1 MPEGPEVT
9 IVAENL
15 NKLLKN
21 KYIHSYQLTDN
32 GRYRKKGPDNCIPFG
47 DSLPLKVMKVENK
60 GKLIFFTFTDGKKE
74 FYMLNTLGM
83 SGVWH
88 KQTGKHTCFVFEYSS
103 SKEGVKKEKI
113 YFIDQRHFGT
123 IKFLTS
129 KEDLEKKLK
138 DIGPDML
145 NDSKMSL
152 ELFKERMMK
161 YKHWNLVKAL
171 MCQKIIS
178 GIGNYLK
185 SESLYHAKISPL
197 LKVEDLS
204 EDQFYQLYQSIRLKI
219 VSSYNDGGVS
229 VKNFSDIDDKKGQ
242 YHFSF
247 EVYGKKED
255 KFGNKVE
262 RVVLADKRSTFYVP
276 KIQGD

>member
-103 SKEGVKKEKI
+103 SPEEENGKEKI

-129 KEDLEKKLK
+129 KEDLDKKLK

-161 YKHWNLVKAL
+161 YKHWNLSKVV
-171 MCQKIIS
+171 
-178 GIGNYLK
+178 
-185 SESLYHAKISPL
+185 SPPSMYIL
-197 LKVEDLS
+197 FTS
-204 EDQFYQLYQSIRLKI
+204 
-219 VSSYNDGGVS
+219 
-229 VKNFSDIDDKKGQ
+229 
-242 YHFSF
+242 
-247 EVYGKKED
+247 
-255 KFGNKVE
+255 
-262 RVVLADKRSTFYVP
+262 
-276 KIQGD
+276 

>member
-9 IVAENL
+9 IVSENL
-15 NKLLKN
+15 NKLLKD
-21 KYIHSYQLTDN
+21 KYILSYQLTDN

-47 DSLPLKVMKVENK
+47 DSLPLKVKKVENK

-88 KQTGKHTCFVFEYSS
+88 KQTGKHTCFIFEYSS
-103 SKEGVKKEKI
+103 TKENKGKEKL

-145 NDSKMSL
+145 NNSKMSL
-152 ELFKERMMK
+152 KLFKERMMK

-185 SESLYHAKISPL
+185 SESLYHAKISPF

>member
-15 NKLLKN
+15 NKLLKD
-21 KYIHSYQLTDN
+21 KYITSYQLTDN

-103 SKEGVKKEKI
+103 SKEAVKKEKI

-129 KEDLEKKLK
+129 KEDLDKKLK

-219 VSSYNDGGVS
+219 VSSYTDGGVS